1 MALEGAP
8 LKHILDS
15 THTQATNTEV
25 NGDPFVELVVLPS
38 TQKGI
43 DDSEGENRCALIL
56 AEAGYSIYDQNPKGN
71 EEVKRMKNATGT
83 LKKLLVSKQ
92 RMAAHPRNRNGSKS
106 YPNDPLPWYNMGM
119 IFYFKG
125 RKEDVTQYQQKVET
139 PSEEEV
145 AMLVK
150 KRDEEMAAK
159 KKK

>member
-1 MALEGAP
+1 V
-8 LKHILDS
+8 
-15 THTQATNTEV
+15 QATNVQV

-43 DDSEGENRCALIL
+43 DDSEGRNRTDLL
-56 AEAGYSIYDQNPKGN
+56 LTEAGYSVSDQKATGSK
-71 EEVKRMKNATGT
+71 ELKKMKNATGT
-83 LKKLLVSKQ
+83 LKTVIADKIG
-92 RMAAHPRNRNGSKS
+92 MAQHPRNRKGTKS

-125 RKEDVTQYQQKVET
+125 RKEDVAQYQQKVEK

-150 KRDEEMAAK
+150 KRDEKLAQMK
-159 KKK
+159 